1 MGALASAAF
10 ASGAGGDH
18 LRLRLRP
25 HSLNPDF
32 VIVVPMSLA
41 EKIDRL
47 GHKIADAA
55 HRLQTFWDRLTD
67 GMAMDALWA
76 DFKADARAGY
86 DFYAK
91 DVDWEAIGQHR
102 GHRHRIYAARALAW
116 ALLRKLSPA
125 RRVFLLLT
133 IVYVVFDLF
142 SRNGSASILVIT
154 AAFILL
160 LALELADRVTM
171 KRDLEIA
178 REIQRWLLP
187 SASPEVPGFDL
198 AFATRPANT
207 VSGDYYDAFHRDGGR
222 LLLIVA
228 DVAGKSIPAALL
240 MATIQASLHTLA
252 AAPVALAE
260 LVLGLNR
267 YACANSLGGLRF
279 TTAFLGE
286 LDLASRTMRYICAGH
301 NPPVLRRAA
310 GAQERLEAGGLPLGV
325 MASAR
330 FEQGTV
336 TLGSGDL
343 LVVFTDGVTE
353 AENERQEEYGEPR
366 LLEVVRGLES
376 GTAAD
381 GLKIVMS
388 AVDAFVGRTRQHDD
402 ITALVM
408 RAI

>member
-1 MGALASAAF
+1 
-10 ASGAGGDH
+10 
-18 LRLRLRP
+18 
-25 HSLNPDF
+25 
-32 VIVVPMSLA
+32 MSLA
-41 EKIDRL
+41 EKIEEL
-47 GHKIADAA
+47 GQKLTYAA

-67 GMAMDALWA
+67 GMAIDALLA

-91 DVDWEAIGQHR
+91 DVDWQAVGQHR
-102 GHRHRIYAARALAW
+102 GHRHRLYAARALAW

-125 RRVFLLLT
+125 RRIFLLIT
-133 IVYVVFDLF
+133 IALVVIDLVE
-142 SRNGSASILVIT
+142 RNGDTSILVIS

-178 REIQRWLLP
+178 REIQRWLVP
-187 SASPEVPGFDL
+187 AAPPEVAGFDL

-207 VSGDYYDAFHRDGGR
+207 VSGDYYDAFYREGGR

-240 MATIQASLHTLA
+240 MATIQASLRTLA
-252 AAPVALAE
+252 AAPVGLE
-260 LVLGLNR
+260 EVVLGLNR

-301 NPPVLRRAA
+301 NPPLLRRAP
-310 GAQERLEAGGLPLGV
+310 GVLERLEAGGLPLGV

-330 FEQGTV
+330 FEQGAV
-336 TLGSGDL
+336 TLDSGDM
-343 LVVFTDGVTE
+343 LVVFTDGVAE

-366 LLEVVRGLES
+366 LLAVVRGLDA
-376 GTAAD
+376 GTAAEA
-381 GLKIVMS
+381 LKTVIS
-388 AVDAFVGRTRQHDD
+388 AVDTFVGRTRQHDD

-408 RAI
+408 RVQ

>member
-1 MGALASAAF
+1 
-10 ASGAGGDH
+10 
-18 LRLRLRP
+18 
-25 HSLNPDF
+25 
-32 VIVVPMSLA
+32 MSLA
-41 EKIDRL
+41 GKIEGIVQEIVRAANRL
-47 GHKIADAA
+47 E
-55 HRLQTFWDRLTD
+55 TFWERLTD
-67 GMAMDALWA
+67 GMAIDALWA

-102 GHRHRIYAARALAW
+102 GHRHRLYAARALAR

-125 RRVFLLLT
+125 RRIFLLLA
-133 IVYVVFDLF
+133 IAYVVISLF
-142 SRNGSASILVIT
+142 GRDGSPSILLVS
-154 AAFILL
+154 AAFTLL

-187 SASPEVPGFDL
+187 AASPEVEGFDL

-207 VSGDYYDAFHRDGGR
+207 VSGDYYDAFYRDSGR

-252 AAPVALAE
+252 EAPVALHE

-286 LDLASRTMRYICAGH
+286 
-301 NPPVLRRAA
+301 
-310 GAQERLEAGGLPLGV
+310 
-325 MASAR
+325 
-330 FEQGTV
+330 
-336 TLGSGDL
+336 
-343 LVVFTDGVTE
+343 
-353 AENERQEEYGEPR
+353 
-366 LLEVVRGLES
+366 
-376 GTAAD
+376 
-381 GLKIVMS
+381 
-388 AVDAFVGRTRQHDD
+388 VDVA
-402 ITALVM
+402 
-408 RAI
+408 